1 MMSVRP
7 FHFRLSMPGVSG
19 SSLAARPRMI
29 RHLLVALNIVIACA
43 SPSYLLAQTDTVP
56 TRHIGFGDAVRI
68 ALRQNI
74 TVREAE
80 NATALSAVTVQQQR
94 NQFLPN
100 LSLSTNTSG
109 NIGQSFNQT
118 AGRLV
123 NQTSQT
129 LNAGVSSNVTLFNG
143 FQNLSL
149 LRQARFGESASA
161 AELARARQ
169 TVVFTVASNF
179 LSLVTL
185 QEQQGVQEENQ
196 RAQQATLDQVQ
207 LLVTAGRRSVADLYQ
222 QQAAVASAQSAL
234 VAARRAVELAK
245 VDLIQT
251 LQLDPG
257 GHYEFPPPSVDST
270 AVAPRFTLD
279 GLLAS
284 AFKERADLTAART
297 RVESANEALRTSSAN
312 RWPAIALTLGYNS
325 GYTSLTEESFA
336 AQLNQ
341 RKGGSVGLQFSVP
354 LFDRGISNVASQ
366 QAAIAVANMKLSNDR
381 QTQTVALEVR
391 RAFLDYQAALEQIN
405 ATRAQQR
412 ASDLALTA
420 VQERY
425 RVGAATLVELSVA
438 RAAQV
443 TAASALVNARFN
455 LIFQQ
460 SLMSYYTGTLDPA
473 RVSFGSV

>member
-1 MMSVRP
+1 MTITRRRFAAVPLSGRDMPDRSPVVK
-7 FHFRLSMPGVSG
+7 RLFAISLVCAALVPGVSRAQG
-19 SSLAARPRMI
+19 E
-29 RHLLVALNIVIACA
+29 A
-43 SPSYLLAQTDTVP
+43 STAPVRRVT
-56 TRHIGFGDAVRI
+56 FGDAVRI

-74 TVREAE
+74 TLRQAE
-80 NATALSAVTVQQQR
+80 NVTAQTAVVVQQQR

-100 LSLSTNTSG
+100 LSFNSNTSG
-109 NIGQSFNQT
+109 NVGQSFNQT

-129 LNAGVSSNVTLFNG
+129 LNGGVTSNVTLFNG

-149 LRQARFGESASA
+149 LKQARFGESAST

-169 TVVFTVASNF
+169 TTVFTVASNF
-179 LSLVTL
+179 LALITL
-185 QEQQGVQEENQ
+185 QEQQGVQEENR
-196 RAQQATLDQVQ
+196 RAQQATLEQVQ
-207 LLVTAGRRSVADLYQ
+207 LLVTAGRRSIADLYQ
-222 QQAAVASAQSAL
+222 QQAAVASAQSS
-234 VAARRAVELAK
+234 VVTARRAVELAK

-257 GHYEFPPPSVDST
+257 GNFDFIPPAVDST
-270 AVAPRFTLD
+270 TPAPRFTLN
-279 GLLAS
+279 GLLSS
-284 AFKERADLTAART
+284 AFKERADLVAART
-297 RVESANEALRTSSAN
+297 RVESATEALRTSSAN
-312 RWPAIALTLGYNS
+312 RWPALSMNLGYNT
-325 GYTSLTEESFA
+325 GYTSLTSESFRD
-336 AQLNQ
+336 QLNQ
-341 RKGGSVGLQFSVP
+341 RKGGSIGVSFSVP
-354 LFDRGISNVASQ
+354 VLDRGISSVASQ
-366 QAAIAVANMKLSNDR
+366 QAAIAVENAKLLSDR

-425 RVGAATLVELSVA
+425 RVGAATLVELTVA

-443 TAASALVNARFN
+443 TAASALVNARYS

-460 SLMSYYTGTLDPA
+460 SLMSFFTGTLDPA
-473 RVSFGSV
+473 TISFGSA